1 MAGAAITTAAVVAA
15 ASMPIALIFVGWSS
29 WLNCSP
35 LQRANAKNL
44 RLPAASSR
52 SVSNTVV
59 AAVSFGVLNG
69 PSAPETP
76 PHNGAAKG
84 LWLLFASTFAT
95 VFLAELGD
103 KTQLATLLLSAQS
116 GQPLWVFLGSALA
129 LVASS
134 LVGVLLGQ
142 WLSQRVGPQQLER
155 LAGALM
161 LVLGIWIGGQA
172 MGSLLPEGLL

>member
-1 MAGAAITTAAVVAA
+1 
-15 ASMPIALIFVGWSS
+15 
-29 WLNCSP
+29 
-35 LQRANAKNL
+35 
-44 RLPAASSR
+44 
-52 SVSNTVV
+52 
-59 AAVSFGVLNG
+59 
-69 PSAPETP
+69 
-76 PHNGAAKG
+76 
-84 LWLLFASTFAT
+84 LFASTFAT

-116 GQPLWVFLGSALA
+116 GRPLWVFLGSALA